1 MTNLESLQ
9 SMLEYKNDDL
19 LMKALTDRS
28 VNYAATYTKAGQK
41 LVEMAAADI
50 YLILTSHP
58 TFKENSRFIDYSKKA
73 LLSLRREILRKWDE
87 LPSDDTIT
95 TPGIGNAT
103 TNPAAW

>member
-9 SMLEYKNDDL
+9 SMLEYENDNL

-28 VNYAATYTKAGQK
+28 VNYAVDYTTAGQK
-41 LVEMAAADI
+41 AVEMAAADI

-58 TFKENSRFIDYSKKA
+58 NFKEGSRFIDYSKKA
-73 LLSLRREILRKWDE
+73 LMSLRREILRKWDE